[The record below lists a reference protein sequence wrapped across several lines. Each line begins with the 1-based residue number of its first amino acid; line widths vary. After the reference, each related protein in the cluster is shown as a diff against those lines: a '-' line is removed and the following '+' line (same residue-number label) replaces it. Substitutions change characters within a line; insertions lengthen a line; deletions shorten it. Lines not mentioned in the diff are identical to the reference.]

1 MDDEIYIYIR
11 RVLDFHREFS
21 HNETLFV
28 ELLLPSFGK
37 YELSFIIKTGVNR
50 ARFSKTKGGGEG
62 GDKLCRRLN
71 DETAVIDEREGGRE
85 GERRQNSKVDY
96 WDCTWRVLTDCS
108 ARPPCSVDS
117 EAPGR
122 TPPPP
127 PPRVPGRSARCPNYH
142 KLQQSQ
148 WTFVRGERS
157 AGKWEEMKN
166 V

>member
-1 MDDEIYIYIR
+1 M
-11 RVLDFHREFS
+11 
-21 HNETLFV
+21 
-28 ELLLPSFGK
+28 
-37 YELSFIIKTGVNR
+37 
-50 ARFSKTKGGGEG
+50 
-62 GDKLCRRLN
+62 
-71 DETAVIDEREGGRE
+71 
-85 GERRQNSKVDY
+85 DY

-166 V
+166 VYRATNANTRRDDTSSRDRFLNFSRSNKDAPSPFLSFLFFLRLFLFTSNKPARDASNIAAERARLLPALFPLFISGQQYRR